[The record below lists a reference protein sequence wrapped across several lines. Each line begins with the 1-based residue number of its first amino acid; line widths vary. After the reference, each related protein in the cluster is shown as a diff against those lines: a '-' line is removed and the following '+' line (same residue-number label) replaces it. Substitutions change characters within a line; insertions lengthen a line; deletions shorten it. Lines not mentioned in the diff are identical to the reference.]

1 MSTRAADVKELRE
14 GKFVVIDGEPC
25 KVMSI
30 QTAKTGK
37 HGSAKARVDAIGL
50 FDGQKRSLVSPNE
63 ASCEVPLIEKRSV
76 QVIAFM
82 GDKVQLMDLETYEN
96 YELPRPKKGEMEGDL
111 VEGCEVEVLQTMGR
125 RKILRVR

>member
-50 FDGQKRSLVSPNE
+50 FDGQKRSLVSPVE
-63 ASCEVPLIEKRSV
+63 ANCEVPLIEKRSV

-96 YELPRPKKGEMEGDL
+96 YELPMPKKGEIEGSL